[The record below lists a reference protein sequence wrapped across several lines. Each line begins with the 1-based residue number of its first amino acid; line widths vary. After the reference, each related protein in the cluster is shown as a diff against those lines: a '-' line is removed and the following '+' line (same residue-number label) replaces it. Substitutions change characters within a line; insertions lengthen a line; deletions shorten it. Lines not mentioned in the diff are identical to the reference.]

1 MRARALLALAALWLS
16 PARTALAAPSIAVD
30 ALPVLGPGSSMSDG
44 WTGFA
49 VWLRNPGASE
59 ISGTIELR
67 AKPVWSRE
75 QKGALTSAPFAL
87 APGAHVALTLPT
99 RGFASTP
106 AEFELHVLDGS
117 KTTLSS
123 TSAGEL
129 RQNDPLLVDLSAP
142 SRVGPGIRGMGLVLD
157 NAAAGTYRTPS
168 ALVSTP
174 PTDPATGDLVL
185 PRWPAGYAGATL
197 VITAG
202 KRLSTLGGTEKKAL
216 ADWVLAG
223 GSLAVAIERPEDLR
237 LELLHALAGG
247 TFERIGPARELLERA
262 TFYLPGDPAPGMAA
276 PPGSGARTSLL
287 VERLAPSPAAAG
299 LLESFRGANLR
310 SSPWGAVASYG
321 LGELHLLAFDLGDPF
336 ASDRWTQLKLVDL
349 LRHSWERRNAVALPL
364 GRTAFDGYAANSVRA
379 ALDPNRSVRWTVI
392 AAAVLLLLYA
402 VVAGPLSFWL
412 AARRGKP
419 LRALLHVPIW
429 AAGTLSL
436 IVVIGLIGKGVK
448 GRARRLTLIEAGAG
462 MERGAATR
470 FRGFYA
476 SSSREIT
483 VQPASRS
490 SLIEVATGDDYVERT
505 LVVDRDGQRLERLRT
520 KPWATV
526 VVRDD
531 GFAGLGGGVSLIR
544 EADGKVAIRNRT
556 ARDLVGVVL
565 KLPGQSALAFGRIRD
580 GAIAH
585 ERDGEALNP
594 AVGALSYANVHRL
607 GATVIA
613 PTLDKYG
620 DRLGES
626 WAALETQSGGEVDWW
641 PDDVPVLIAA
651 LDGGEGT
658 TRDSGFDVDQDRV
671 LVRVVGWG
679 GVP

>member
-1 MRARALLALAALWLS
+1 MRRALLVLAALWLA
-16 PARTALAAPSIAVD
+16 PVRPALAATPVAVD
-30 ALPVLGPGSSMSDG
+30 VLPVLGPGSSMSDG
-44 WTGFA
+44 WTSFA
-49 VWLRNPGASE
+49 VWLRNPGTSE
-59 ISGTIELR
+59 VSGTLELR

-75 QKGALTSAPFAL
+75 QKGTITSAPFAL
-87 APGAHVALTLPT
+87 APGAHVAVTLPT
-99 RGFASTP
+99 HGFASTP
-106 AEFELHVLDGS
+106 AEFELHVVDGS
-117 KTTLSS
+117 KNVLSK
-123 TSAGEL
+123 TPAGEL
-129 RQNDPLLVDLSAP
+129 RQNDPLLVDLSTP
-142 SRVGPGIRGMGLVLD
+142 SRVAPGIRGLGLVLD
-157 NAAAGTYRTPS
+157 NATAGTYRTPS

-185 PRWPAGYAGATL
+185 PRWAAGYAGATL
-197 VITAG
+197 VVASG
-202 KRLSTLGGTEKKAL
+202 KRLAGIGAAEKKAL

-237 LELLHALAGG
+237 LELLGALAGG
-247 TFERIGPARELLERA
+247 APERSVPSRELLERA
-262 TFYLPGDPAPGMAA
+262 TFYLPGDPAPGVAS
-276 PPGSGARTSLL
+276 PGGGGTLL
-287 VERLAPSPAAAG
+287 VERLAPGAASAG
-299 LLESFRGANLR
+299 LLEGFRGGNLR
-310 SSPWGAVASYG
+310 NSPWGSVASYG
-321 LGELHLLAFDLGDPF
+321 LGELHLLAFDLVDPF
-336 ASDRWTQLKLVDL
+336 ASDRWTHLKLADL
-349 LRHSWERRNAVALPL
+349 LRHAWERRNAVALPL

-392 AAAVLLLLYA
+392 AAALLLLIYA
-402 VVAGPLSFWL
+402 VLAGPLSFWL

-429 AAGTLSL
+429 AAGTLAL

-462 MERGAATR
+462 MERAAATR

-483 VQPASRS
+483 VQPTSRAS
-490 SLIEVATGDDYVERT
+490 LVEVATGDDYVERK
-505 LVVDRDGQRLERLRT
+505 LLVDRDGQRLERLRT

-531 GFAGLGGGVSLIR
+531 GFANLGGGVSIVR
-544 EADGKVAIRNRT
+544 EPDGRVAIKNRA
-556 ARDLVGVVL
+556 ARDLVAVVL
-565 KLPGQSALAFGRIRD
+565 KVPGQAALVFPRIRD
-580 GAIAH
+580 GAVAR
-585 ERDGEALNP
+585 EREGEPLPP
-594 AVGALSYANVHRL
+594 AVGALSYSSVHRL
-607 GATVIA
+607 GATLLA
-613 PTLDKYG
+613 ETLDKHG
-620 DRLGES
+620 ERLGES
-626 WAALETQSGGEVDWW
+626 WSALETQSGGDVDWW